1 MNGRRK
7 RILTSLG
14 SLSFATLLAEIAFK
28 RQLDKDLQKEMQGAG
43 EKRNSPSEKWNS
55 PSPPCFARSL
65 PPRGSREAAD
75 NFCLIVRKHDEA
87 RGSLGKMKKFES
99 TSIVCLRRHFPR
111 YRRFFR
117 AFLSQEKKRK
127 RGKQG

>member
-43 EKRNSPSEKWNS
+43 NKWNSPAEKWNSPAEKWNS
-55 PSPPCFARSL
+55 PSSPCFARSF
-65 PPRGSREAAD
+65 PPRGSREAAEH
-75 NFCLIVRKHDEA
+75 FCLIVRKHDEA
-87 RGSLGKMKKFES
+87 RGSLDARQGFTFLPKK
-99 TSIVCLRRHFPR
+99 IL
-111 YRRFFR
+111 
-117 AFLSQEKKRK
+117 
-127 RGKQG
+127 

>member
-43 EKRNSPSEKWNS
+43 EKWNS

-65 PPRGSREAAD
+65 PPRESREE
-75 NFCLIVRKHDEA
+75 R
-87 RGSLGKMKKFES
+87 
-99 TSIVCLRRHFPR
+99 
-111 YRRFFR
+111 
-117 AFLSQEKKRK
+117 QEVD
-127 RGKQG
+127 

>member
-14 SLSFATLLAEIAFK
+14 SLSFATLLAGIAFK
-28 RQLDKDLQKEMQGAG
+28 RQLDKDLQKERQGAG
-43 EKRNSPSEKWNS
+43 EKWNSLSEKWNS

-87 RGSLGKMKKFES
+87 RGSLGTRQGFTFLPKK
-99 TSIVCLRRHFPR
+99 IL
-111 YRRFFR
+111 
-117 AFLSQEKKRK
+117 
-127 RGKQG
+127 

>member
-43 EKRNSPSEKWNS
+43 KKWNSPSEKWNS

-65 PPRGSREAAD
+65 PPRGSREE
-75 NFCLIVRKHDEA
+75 R
-87 RGSLGKMKKFES
+87 
-99 TSIVCLRRHFPR
+99 
-111 YRRFFR
+111 
-117 AFLSQEKKRK
+117 QEVD
-127 RGKQG
+127 

>member
-55 PSPPCFARSL
+55 PRNHFDVKSVRENLLMEDESVMIL
-65 PPRGSREAAD
+65 PLPHKVGSAPD
-75 NFCLIVRKHDEA
+75 YVRQF
-87 RGSLGKMKKFES
+87 S
-99 TSIVCLRRHFPR
+99 
-111 YRRFFR
+111 
-117 AFLSQEKKRK
+117 
-127 RGKQG
+127 

>member
-7 RILTSLG
+7 RILTALG

-28 RQLDKDLQKEMQGAG
+28 RQLDKDLQKEMQGA
-43 EKRNSPSEKWNS
+43 SEKWNS

-87 RGSLGKMKKFES
+87 RGSLDARQGFTFLPKKMKFTE
-99 TSIVCLRRHFPR
+99 F
-111 YRRFFR
+111 FFR
-117 AFLSQEKKRK
+117 
-127 RGKQG
+127 QGENVQRPLQSAEADSFPDGEAGNEG

>member
-43 EKRNSPSEKWNS
+43 EKWNSLSEKWNS

-65 PPRGSREAAD
+65 PPRGSLGTRLTIFAEENFVSKILCRQGEAAKRLTI
-75 NFCLIVRKHDEA
+75 FA
-87 RGSLGKMKKFES
+87 
-99 TSIVCLRRHFPR
+99 
-111 YRRFFR
+111 
-117 AFLSQEKKRK
+117 EKNEVY
-127 RGKQG
+127 

>member
-14 SLSFATLLAEIAFK
+14 SLSFATLLAGIAFK

-43 EKRNSPSEKWNS
+43 KKWNSPSEKWNS

-65 PPRGSREAAD
+65 PPRGSREA
-75 NFCLIVRKHDEA
+75 R
-87 RGSLGKMKKFES
+87 
-99 TSIVCLRRHFPR
+99 
-111 YRRFFR
+111 
-117 AFLSQEKKRK
+117 QEVD
-127 RGKQG
+127 

>member
-14 SLSFATLLAEIAFK
+14 SLSFATLLAGIAFK

-65 PPRGSREAAD
+65 PPEGKPRSGNMKTYHLSSAYADTFPEGESKGGSSAPTGKPGTRVEYKAA
-75 NFCLIVRKHDEA
+75 F
-87 RGSLGKMKKFES
+87 
-99 TSIVCLRRHFPR
+99 
-111 YRRFFR
+111 
-117 AFLSQEKKRK
+117 
-127 RGKQG
+127 

>member
-43 EKRNSPSEKWNS
+43 EKWNS
-55 PSPPCFARSL
+55 PSSPCFARSRL
-65 PPRGSREAAD
+65 PKLP
-75 NFCLIVRKHDEA
+75 
-87 RGSLGKMKKFES
+87 
-99 TSIVCLRRHFPR
+99 
-111 YRRFFR
+111 
-117 AFLSQEKKRK
+117 
-127 RGKQG
+127 

>member
-43 EKRNSPSEKWNS
+43 EKWNSLSEKWNS

-65 PPRGSREAAD
+65 PPRGSRKAAD

-87 RGSLGKMKKFES
+87 RGSLDTRQGFTFLPKK
-99 TSIVCLRRHFPR
+99 
-111 YRRFFR
+111 
-117 AFLSQEKKRK
+117 
-127 RGKQG
+127 